1 MIHEIVQFIEYLEN
15 SNSEI
20 FSENIKLK
28 EGLYVFLEKENG
40 ELVIK
45 DENIL
50 KIEKDTDKSTSLYS
64 DFLARYTNSEMLNPM
79 KSFNSGPKIFIS
91 VGTPFGI
98 SISGKGM
105 KNGRKKLIDAVNAYF
120 KAAAKYVD
128 EAPQKHVNWYR
139 EMKSFAKTKMF
150 DFFKN
155 KEEYKEVKDTFMF
168 YFFLKE
174 PKISDYKELHRKY
187 LSRKVFLFDLK
198 KNETHGISNDLT
210 VGNVSKKPFMRHK
223 TASFE
228 INYKV
233 DGDTALKLYKFFRL
247 QQKNKVFPNPLP
259 LFVDR
264 DELTKEAISIY
275 KNDRKKGHKEIIE
288 DLINKGENLQNYYL
302 FYFQNNLKGSRIVD
316 LDFVPVF
323 RYKVDDIKLH
333 EPFSVGGKLL
343 NQKINNIFDFQ
354 QKIVSTIFN
363 NILVSNFNNKLEI
376 RYFFDFDPKKNTGSK
391 FILNYI
397 ENNKYHLSFSHV
409 LKYRKSFYDYIYK
422 SKRQA
427 ITDTMFQD
435 IMKNGVLDDIR
446 HDEYDK
452 EKKYHKKEFQIKE
465 KLNIWFS
472 LYTYFTLKKDNDMIN
487 KTENLFKRI
496 LVIAKNENERMRTDE
511 EFAFASGQIIWKL
524 LIQSKSSNPSHA
536 LLEPFLQKTEA
547 KLFKLAIARTFE
559 MYKHEFT
566 LYPVKYKFDKI
577 FSEIMGYEPDE
588 KNLKNL
594 LPLILAGYFSETIF
608 KKDKTENE

>member
-20 FSENIKLK
+20 FSENITLK
-28 EGLYVFLEKENG
+28 EGLYVFLEKETG

-50 KIEKDTDKSTSLYS
+50 KIEKDTDKYTSLYS
-64 DFLARYTNSEMLNPM
+64 DFLERYSNSEMLNPM

-105 KNGRKKLIDAVNAYF
+105 KNGRKKLLDAVNAYF
-120 KAAAKYVD
+120 KAATKYID
-128 EAPQKHVNWYR
+128 EASQKHVNWYR
-139 EMKSFAKTKMF
+139 EMKSFAITKMF
-150 DFFKN
+150 EFIES
-155 KEEYKEVKDTFMF
+155 KEEYNKAKDAYMF

-174 PKISDYKELHRKY
+174 PELKDFREIHEKY
-187 LSRKVFLFDLK
+187 LSEKVFNKDKFNK
-198 KNETHGISNDLT
+198 KDKAENVFGISDNLS
-210 VGNVSKKPFMRHK
+210 GFNEKKTFLIHQ
-223 TASFE
+223 TAPLN
-228 INYKV
+228 INYRV
-233 DGDTALKLYKFFRL
+233 TGIAAMKLHKFFRL
-247 QQKNKVFPNPLP
+247 QQKNKVLPNPLP

-264 DELTKEAISIY
+264 DELTKKAISIY

-288 DLINKGENLQNYYL
+288 DFLDKGEILQNYYL
-302 FYFQNNLKGSRIVD
+302 FYFQNNLKSSRIVD

-323 RYKVDDIKLH
+323 KYEIDDMQIKAVFNIKSKEKGSLLYDYKITNVFK
-333 EPFSVGGKLL
+333 
-343 NQKINNIFDFQ
+343 FQ
-354 QKIVSTIFN
+354 QKIVSKIFN
-363 NILVSNFNNKLEI
+363 NSLVQFSQKNNSYSYKYFDDIDNNPKYITSNTYTQI
-376 RYFFDFDPKKNTGSK
+376 M
-391 FILNYI
+391 
-397 ENNKYHLSFSHV
+397 
-409 LKYRKSFYDYIYK
+409 KYRKSFYDYIYK

-435 IMKNGVLDDIR
+435 IMKNGVWDDIR
-446 HDEYDK
+446 HDKDFNKGYA
-452 EKKYHKKEFQIKE
+452 IKE

-472 LYTYFTLKKDNDMIN
+472 LYTYFSPIKDIDMVN

-496 LVIAKNENERMRTDE
+496 KIIAKNENERIRTDE

-524 LIQSKSSNPSHA
+524 LLQSKSSNPSHA

-566 LYPVKYKFDKI
+566 FYPVKYEFDKI
-577 FSEIMGYEPDE
+577 FSEIMGYESDE
-588 KNLKNL
+588 INLKNL
-594 LPLILAGYFSETIF
+594 LTLILAGYFSETIF
-608 KKDKTENE
+608 KKDKTEN

>member
-20 FSENIKLK
+20 FSENLELK

-45 DENIL
+45 DDNTL
-50 KIEKDTDKSTSLYS
+50 KIGKDTDKNTPLYVY
-64 DFLARYTNSEMLNPM
+64 FLERYTNSEMLIN
-79 KSFNSGPKIFIS
+79 KSFNANEKIFIDIGS
-91 VGTPFGI
+91 SFGI
-98 SISGKGM
+98 SFSGKGL
-105 KNGRKKLIDAVNAYF
+105 KQTERNKKYSAIEAYF
-120 KAAAKYVD
+120 KAALEYVD
-128 EAPQKHVNWYR
+128 KKNERHLTWHK
-139 EMKSFAKTKMF
+139 EMKIFAKTKMF
-150 DFFKN
+150 DFFES
-155 KEEYKEVKDTFMF
+155 KEEYKEVKAAYMF

-174 PKISDYKELHRKY
+174 PKISDFKELHRKY

-233 DGDTALKLYKFFRL
+233 DGYTALKLYKFFRL

-264 DELTKEAISIY
+264 NELTKKAISIY
-275 KNDRKKGHKEIIE
+275 KNDHKKGHKEIIE

-316 LDFVPVF
+316 LDFVPAFKYEIDNMQIKAVF
-323 RYKVDDIKLH
+323 NIKSK
-333 EPFSVGGKLL
+333 ETGYLL
-343 NQKINNIFDFQ
+343 YDHKIINVFEFQ
-354 QKIVSTIFN
+354 QKIVGKIFN
-363 NILVSNFNNKLEI
+363 NSLVQFSQKNNSYSYKYFDDIDNNPKYITSNTYTQI
-376 RYFFDFDPKKNTGSK
+376 
-391 FILNYI
+391 I
-397 ENNKYHLSFSHV
+397 
-409 LKYRKSFYDYIYK
+409 KYRKSFYDYIYK

-472 LYTYFTLKKDNDMIN
+472 LYTYFTPKKDNDMIN
-487 KTENLFKRI
+487 KTENLFQRI
-496 LVIAKNENERMRTDE
+496 KVIAKNEKERMRTDE

-566 LYPVKYKFDKI
+566 LYPVKYEFDKI

-588 KNLKNL
+588 TNLKNL

>member
-20 FSENIKLK
+20 FSENLELK

-45 DENIL
+45 DDNTL
-50 KIEKDTDKSTSLYS
+50 KIGKDTDKNTPLYVY
-64 DFLARYTNSEMLNPM
+64 FLERYTNSEMLIN
-79 KSFNSGPKIFIS
+79 KSFNANEKIFIDIGS
-91 VGTPFGI
+91 SFGI
-98 SISGKGM
+98 SFSGKGL
-105 KNGRKKLIDAVNAYF
+105 KQTERNKKYSAIEAYF
-120 KAAAKYVD
+120 KAALEYVD
-128 EAPQKHVNWYR
+128 KKNERHLTWHK
-139 EMKSFAKTKMF
+139 EMKIFAKTKMF
-150 DFFKN
+150 DFFES
-155 KEEYKEVKDTFMF
+155 KEEYKEVKAAYMF

-174 PKISDYKELHRKY
+174 PKISDFKELHRKY

-233 DGDTALKLYKFFRL
+233 DGYTALKLYKFFRL

-264 DELTKEAISIY
+264 NELTKKAISIY
-275 KNDRKKGHKEIIE
+275 KNDHKKGHKEIIE

-316 LDFVPVF
+316 LDFVPAFKYEIDNMQIKFVF
-323 RYKVDDIKLH
+323 NIKSK
-333 EPFSVGGKLL
+333 ETGYLL
-343 NQKINNIFDFQ
+343 YDHKIINVFEFQ
-354 QKIVSTIFN
+354 QKIVGKIFN
-363 NILVSNFNNKLEI
+363 NSLVQFSQKNNSYSYKYFDDIDNNPKYITSNTYTQI
-376 RYFFDFDPKKNTGSK
+376 
-391 FILNYI
+391 I
-397 ENNKYHLSFSHV
+397 
-409 LKYRKSFYDYIYK
+409 KYRKSFYDYIYK

-472 LYTYFTLKKDNDMIN
+472 LYTYFTPKKDNDMIN
-487 KTENLFKRI
+487 KTENLFQRI
-496 LVIAKNENERMRTDE
+496 KVIAKNEKERMRTDE

-566 LYPVKYKFDKI
+566 LYPVKYEFDKI

-588 KNLKNL
+588 TNLKNL

>member
-1 MIHEIVQFIEYLEN
+1 MIHEIGQFIEYLEN

-20 FSENIKLK
+20 FSENIELK
-28 EGLYVFLEKENG
+28 EGIYLFLEKENG

-45 DENIL
+45 NENIL
-50 KIEKDTDKSTSLYS
+50 KIEKDTDKNTSLYS
-64 DFLARYTNSEMLNPM
+64 DFLERYTNSEMLNPM

-105 KNGRKKLIDAVNAYF
+105 KNGKKKLLDAVNAYF

-128 EAPQKHVNWYR
+128 EASQKHVNWYR
-139 EMKSFAKTKMF
+139 EMKSFAETKMF
-150 DFFKN
+150 EFLES
-155 KEEYKEVKDTFMF
+155 KEEYKKAKDAYMF

-174 PKISDYKELHRKY
+174 PELKDYREIHKKY
-187 LSRKVFLFDLK
+187 LSEKVFNKEKFNK
-198 KNETHGISNDLT
+198 KDKTENVFGISDNLS
-210 VGNVSKKPFMRHK
+210 GFNEKKAFLIHQ
-223 TASFE
+223 TAPLD
-228 INYKV
+228 INYRV
-233 DGDTALKLYKFFRL
+233 NGIVAMRLHKFFRL
-247 QQKNKVFPNPLP
+247 QQKNRVLPNPLP

-275 KNDRKKGHKEIIE
+275 KSDRKKGHKEIIE

-323 RYKVDDIKLH
+323 KYEIDDMQIKAVLNIKSKEKGYLLYYYKITNV
-333 EPFSVGGKLL
+333 
-343 NQKINNIFDFQ
+343 FDFQ
-354 QKIVSTIFN
+354 QIIVSKIFN
-363 NILVSNFNNKLEI
+363 NSLVQFSQKNNSYSYKYFDDIDNNPKYITSNTYTQI
-376 RYFFDFDPKKNTGSK
+376 M
-391 FILNYI
+391 
-397 ENNKYHLSFSHV
+397 
-409 LKYRKSFYDYIYK
+409 KYRKSFYDYIYK

-465 KLNIWFS
+465 KLNIWFN
-472 LYTYFTLKKDNDMIN
+472 LYTYFTPKKDNDMIN

-496 LVIAKNENERMRTDE
+496 KAIAKNENERMRTDE

-566 LYPVKYKFDKI
+566 LYPVKYEFDKI

-588 KNLKNL
+588 TNLKNL

>member
-1 MIHEIVQFIEYLEN
+1 MIHEIGQFIEYLEN
-15 SNSEI
+15 NSSEI
-20 FSENIKLK
+20 FSENLKLK

-50 KIEKDTDKSTSLYS
+50 KIGKDTDKNTSLYS
-64 DFLARYTNSEMLNPM
+64 DFLERYTNSEMLRN
-79 KSFNSGPKIFIS
+79 KSFNANEKIFIDIGS
-91 VGTPFGI
+91 SFGI
-98 SISGKGM
+98 SISGKGL
-105 KNGRKKLIDAVNAYF
+105 KQTERNKQDSALEAYF
-120 KAAAKYVD
+120 KAALEYVD
-128 EAPQKHVNWYR
+128 KKNERHLTWHK
-139 EMKSFAKTKMF
+139 EMRIFAKTKMF
-150 DFFKN
+150 DFFES
-155 KEEYKEVKDTFMF
+155 KEEYKKVKDTFMF

-174 PKISDYKELHRKY
+174 PKTSDLKELHQKY

-233 DGDTALKLYKFFRL
+233 DGDTALKIYKFFRL
-247 QQKNKVFPNPLP
+247 QHKVFPNPLP

-288 DLINKGENLQNYYL
+288 DLITKGENLQNYYL

-323 RYKVDDIKLH
+323 KYEIDDMQIKAVFNIKSKEKGYLLYYYKITNVF
-333 EPFSVGGKLL
+333 E
-343 NQKINNIFDFQ
+343 FQ
-354 QKIVSTIFN
+354 QKIVSKIFN
-363 NILVSNFNNKLEI
+363 NSLVQFSQKNNSYSYKYFDDIDNNPKYITSNTYTQI
-376 RYFFDFDPKKNTGSK
+376 M
-391 FILNYI
+391 
-397 ENNKYHLSFSHV
+397 
-409 LKYRKSFYDYIYK
+409 KYRKSFYDYIYK

-465 KLNIWFS
+465 KLNIWFNFNIG
-472 LYTYFTLKKDNDMIN
+472 LN
-487 KTENLFKRI
+487 
-496 LVIAKNENERMRTDE
+496 
-511 EFAFASGQIIWKL
+511 
-524 LIQSKSSNPSHA
+524 
-536 LLEPFLQKTEA
+536 
-547 KLFKLAIARTFE
+547 
-559 MYKHEFT
+559 
-566 LYPVKYKFDKI
+566 
-577 FSEIMGYEPDE
+577 
-588 KNLKNL
+588 
-594 LPLILAGYFSETIF
+594 
-608 KKDKTENE
+608 

>member
-1 MIHEIVQFIEYLEN
+1 M
-15 SNSEI
+15 
-20 FSENIKLK
+20 
-28 EGLYVFLEKENG
+28 
-40 ELVIK
+40 
-45 DENIL
+45 
-50 KIEKDTDKSTSLYS
+50 
-64 DFLARYTNSEMLNPM
+64 
-79 KSFNSGPKIFIS
+79 
-91 VGTPFGI
+91 
-98 SISGKGM
+98 
-105 KNGRKKLIDAVNAYF
+105 
-120 KAAAKYVD
+120 
-128 EAPQKHVNWYR
+128 
-139 EMKSFAKTKMF
+139 
-150 DFFKN
+150 
-155 KEEYKEVKDTFMF
+155 
-168 YFFLKE
+168 
-174 PKISDYKELHRKY
+174 
-187 LSRKVFLFDLK
+187 
-198 KNETHGISNDLT
+198 
-210 VGNVSKKPFMRHK
+210 
-223 TASFE
+223 
-228 INYKV
+228 
-233 DGDTALKLYKFFRL
+233 
-247 QQKNKVFPNPLP
+247 
-259 LFVDR
+259 
-264 DELTKEAISIY
+264 
-275 KNDRKKGHKEIIE
+275 
-288 DLINKGENLQNYYL
+288 
-302 FYFQNNLKGSRIVD
+302 
-316 LDFVPVF
+316 
-323 RYKVDDIKLH
+323 
-333 EPFSVGGKLL
+333 
-343 NQKINNIFDFQ
+343 
-354 QKIVSTIFN
+354 
-363 NILVSNFNNKLEI
+363 EI